1 MTTAQNLTNW
11 LYLQKCLEGVSL
23 KSESFSLITL
33 SRFRMVEENRRGQNR
48 VKFAYVGAY
57 VILQMAVKEIFE
69 GHF

>member
-48 VKFAYVGAY
+48 AKFAYVGAY

-69 GHF
+69 SHF